1 MSDIQ
6 TTPQRV
12 RIVGTS
18 GSGKTTVGRQ
28 LAEVL
33 GVPFYEM
40 DALYWR
46 PGWREAPRDEF
57 RTQLESI
64 VGGDG
69 WVIDGNYDAHRDIT
83 WPRAEMVVWMDL
95 PLRTTLWNVARRTW
109 ARGRNGCEVWP
120 GSGCHE
126 TLGKALLTRD
136 SILLWVL
143 TSYASN
149 RRRYTEL
156 ESSERYPQLE
166 FARLRSAAQ
175 ARCFVA
181 EMAERRARRL
191 GPTTRCER
199 TD

>member
-1 MSDIQ
+1 M
-6 TTPQRV
+6 PQRV

-28 LAEVL
+28 LAEVF

-46 PGWREAPRDEF
+46 PGWREAPREEF

-83 WPRAEMVVWMDL
+83 WGRAEMVVWMDL

-109 ARGRNGCEVWP
+109 ARARAGGEIWP
-120 GSGCHE
+120 GSGCRE

-156 ESSERYPQLE
+156 ENCEAYRGID
-166 FARLRSAAQ
+166 FVRLRSARQ
-175 ARCFVA
+175 TRDFVA
-181 EMAERRARRL
+181 DVAKLRV
-191 GPTTRCER
+191 
-199 TD
+199 